1 MPIPPHL
8 QPYVKPGSLHRD
20 ARGIE
25 HRFTLAA
32 DGTDC
37 FRIRYYGTL
46 YENLITDTDFAPA
59 KITAVAV
66 ASGREILLFDGCRHG
81 YNAMLCDEYSA
92 AQHNDRPLQDLD
104 AAPGQIG
111 IRLYYNIDYE
121 EERDDFA
128 DGNGNVA
135 LTSGETIPFARLQQD
150 GFDAIAITLT
160 AADGKQRE
168 ILNAELA

>member
-1 MPIPPHL
+1 M
-8 QPYVKPGSLHRD
+8 
-20 ARGIE
+20 
-25 HRFTLAA
+25 
-32 DGTDC
+32 
-37 FRIRYYGTL
+37 
-46 YENLITDTDFAPA
+46 
-59 KITAVAV
+59 
-66 ASGREILLFDGCRHG
+66 
-81 YNAMLCDEYSA
+81 
-92 AQHNDRPLQDLD
+92 QDLD

-128 DGNGNVA
+128 DENGNVA